1 MHYDNNGTG
10 RDSYIYQN
18 NGGNSIYSYPSQ
30 QKKKTSINTGVKHYP
45 SKNKHR
51 PIGGKVLRY
60 FNNGSGRDSYIHF
73 D

>member
-30 QKKKTSINTGVKHYP
+30 QKKTASVNVGVKHYP
-45 SKNKHR
+45 
-51 PIGGKVLRY
+51 
-60 FNNGSGRDSYIHF
+60 
-73 D
+73 